1 MSSDRHWGKIKYKGE
16 RKDSLGGILYP
27 DSGGYT
33 NLQMCYNS

>member
-27 DSGGYT
+27 DGGYT